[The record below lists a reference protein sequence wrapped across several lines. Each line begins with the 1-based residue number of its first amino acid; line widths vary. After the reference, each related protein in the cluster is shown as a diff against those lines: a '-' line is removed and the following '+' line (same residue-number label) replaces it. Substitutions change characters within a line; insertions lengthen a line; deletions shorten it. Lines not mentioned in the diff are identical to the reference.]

1 MGLIQR
7 SISAGILILFILTVR
22 WLAQDKLSKRI
33 CTLLWKLAALRL
45 LLPFY
50 LPLPVFNIFPVKQ
63 TVWIEAGAGTQ
74 NALMDIAEAG
84 NAAEVFFLSPKA
96 VWIAGMIIAAAVFSS
111 GYIRASRRLRESIPL
126 PSQAE
131 RNICNWMRNE
141 TVRFN
146 SGKRF
151 DIAVNF
157 STAKRAKNKKHL
169 NAAKKVNN
177 IRIRMLDTIAT
188 PTTFGIVRPAIILPK
203 SMDFTDKDGVGYVLL
218 HEYIHVRNRDNLW
231 KLIMAA
237 ALCMHW
243 FNPLAAVLYLM
254 FSRDM
259 ELACDEKVICSLEE
273 AKRQQYAMTL
283 LSLAEKNSSFQML
296 YSGFGKNA
304 VSERI
309 KAIMNY
315 RKATAIGTICAV
327 LLLMGGTM
335 VFVSAKESRTKEENA
350 VLPLAA
356 TVKEEVT
363 KSRQPADEMQQSY
376 DFEKTMEMA
385 NVSIYFNE
393 ELTEAVKNKMDA
405 ALAER
410 EEVETWGYISA
421 ESAWEEFQKEY
432 LDDMDVK
439 DAWGDENPLKDSAS
453 CAVYVTGNADALV
466 NYLESMNI
474 VRHVNVAGETVYTPE

>member
-22 WLAQDKLSKRI
+22 WLTQGKLSKRI

-63 TVWIEAGAGTQ
+63 TVWIEAGAGTR
-74 NALMDIAEAG
+74 NIITAIAEAG

-96 VWIAGMIIAAAVFSS
+96 VWIAGIIIAAAVFIS

-131 RNICNWMRNE
+131 RNIRNWMRNE
-141 TVRFN
+141 TVRLN
-146 SGKRF
+146 TVRLHSGKRF
-151 DIAVNF
+151 DIAANF
-157 STAKRAKNKKHL
+157 STAKRTKNKKHL

-188 PTTFGIVRPAIILPK
+188 PTTFGIARPAIILPK

-273 AKRQQYAMTL
+273 AERQQYAMTL
-283 LSLAEKNSSFQML
+283 LALAEKNTAFQML

-335 VFVSAKESRTKEENA
+335 VFVSAKESRTKEE
-350 VLPLAA
+350 
-356 TVKEEVT
+356 
-363 KSRQPADEMQQSY
+363 M
-376 DFEKTMEMA
+376 TMEMA

-466 NYLESMNI
+466 NYLESMDI